1 MVIALKRKTNLLKEA
16 VERNIELREVIE
28 EDSNYPPKTESNTNQ
43 KEVRKIREGGKH
55 GGNAKWPL
63 WMLQLVLELLVNGTP
78 PSSIPANIVSHV
90 AIMNPNTTVKEV
102 PSVSWICRCRTI
114 LRIIGETLASY
125 RLAKA
130 EDWKQLFIDGT
141 S

>member
-1 MVIALKRKTNLLKEA
+1 MTALKRKTDRLNEA
-16 VERNIELREVIE
+16 VERITELREVIE
-28 EDSNYPPKTESNTNQ
+28 EDSYSPKQKTESNTNQ
-43 KEVRKIREGGKH
+43 KEVRKVREGGKH

-102 PSVSWICRCRTI
+102 PSVSWICRYRTI
-114 LRIIGETLASY
+114 LYIIGETLVSY

-130 EDWKQLFIDGT
+130 ED
-141 S
+141 